1 MVIFLMNK
9 TEKLLHIIN
18 SPVLWIETFCKIND
32 KRGKTVRFKL
42 NDEQKDF
49 VRNKTA
55 QDIILKSRQIGM
67 STLIDAL
74 TLYYVCTIPNIH
86 CMLASYTQD
95 SANAI
100 YDKLKT
106 IYYNLPESIRPAEL
120 QNNRKELALANGSK
134 ITVTTIGNR
143 DIARGSSL
151 FFCHLSEFAFVPDER
166 ANKQLLSIEQAMMPP
181 IIRGKYCCGG
191 IVIESTANG
200 LNHYY
205 ELYNKAENHEN
216 TYTAHFYSWLN
227 DYKMNEIQQKDYAKK
242 YEIQNG
248 KLIESQLTDIENTY
262 LNGGAT
268 IEMLEWRRMKM
279 SNNGKSFCQE
289 YPAFPSEAFIS
300 TGNTVFDVSA
310 VTLDYAQKQSINPLS
325 DITGLPTLLSMYMNN
340 YLTIWD
346 KPLIGEKYYI
356 GVDSA
361 EGMGGTNDYSVI
373 SVFDS
378 DGEQTAQFRSN
389 VTKPFEIAE
398 ILDCIGRW
406 YNTANI
412 IVEAMSTGTIIL
424 DRLRNMYHYPNLY
437 KYKDKVNGGKK
448 KLGYPET
455 PKTKAQLI
463 NDMIEWYT
471 NKDINIK
478 SLNTL
483 SEMKT
488 YLFDGVSTNAVR
500 GGHDD
505 CVISCALVIQAIK
518 THMNYLWF

>member
-1 MVIFLMNK
+1 MNK
-9 TEKLLHIIN
+9 AEKLIAIIN
-18 SPVLWIETFCKIND
+18 SPVYWIETFCKITD
-32 KRGKTVRFKL
+32 KNGKTVPFKL

-49 VRNKTA
+49 VKNKTA
-55 QDIILKSRQIGM
+55 QDVILKSRQIGM

-100 YDKLKT
+100 YDKLKS
-106 IYYNLPESIRPAEL
+106 IYYSLPESIKPKEI

-143 DIARGSSL
+143 DIARGSTL

-166 ANKQLLSIEQAMMPP
+166 ATKQLLSIEQSMMPC
-181 IIRGKYCCGG
+181 IYRGNYCCGG
-191 IVIESTANG
+191 VVIESTANG

-205 ELYNKAENHEN
+205 QLYNKAENIEN
-216 TYTAHFYSWLN
+216 TYTAHFYSWLT
-227 DYKMNEIQQKDYAKK
+227 DYKMNKRQQDDYAKK
-242 YEIQNG
+242 YELQHG
-248 KLIESQLTDIENTY
+248 AKLTDAELTPIEKTY
-262 LNGGAT
+262 KDNGAT
-268 IEMLEWRRMKM
+268 LSMLEWRRMKM
-279 SNNGKSFCQE
+279 SNNGESFCQE
-289 YPAFPSEAFIS
+289 YPAFPNEAFIS
-300 TGNTVFDVSA
+300 TGNTVFDVAA
-310 VTLDYAQKQSINPLS
+310 VTLDYAEKKQLQALQQVTVPSQIKLY
-325 DITGLPTLLSMYMNN
+325 LRN

-346 KPLIGEKYYI
+346 VPVIGTKYYI

-361 EGMGGTNDYSVI
+361 EGMGGENDYTVI
-373 SVFDS
+373 SVFTEDAL
-378 DGEQTAQFRSN
+378 QTAQFRSN
-389 VTKPFEIAE
+389 TTKPFEIAE
-398 ILDCIGRW
+398 ILDCMGRW

-412 IVEAMSTGTIIL
+412 IVEAMSSGTIIL

-463 NDMIEWYT
+463 NDLIEWYS

-488 YLFDGVSTNAVR
+488 YIFDGVSTNAVR
-500 GGHDD
+500 GQHDD

-518 THMNYLWF
+518 THVNYLWF